1 MASQS
6 QVSDLQDAVM
16 SSFLTEVNSLKPG
29 NVSRFSEGH
38 GMIVDDFIKS
48 AELTSPILCDQT
60 LSVGERVLEGVRA
73 TMSEV
78 GCNTN
83 LGMLMLFAPL
93 VRAAELGIASLQS
106 NLGVVLRGLDVKDT
120 SCIFE
125 AIHHANPGGL
135 GESEKYDVN
144 KKLDAGTT
152 IQKAMA
158 EAKNR
163 DLIAKQYVTGFIDI
177 LSLGF
182 ICIEDFAV
190 RWNSVEWG
198 AVACYIGFMAEFP
211 DSHIRRKFGLEVAEK
226 IKIKAVPIAEAFQKN
241 DSPEDG
247 AEMLKKFDRELKN
260 KGVNPGTSADL
271 TAASLLVYHLTKIDL

>member
-6 QVSDLQDAVM
+6 QVSDFQDAVM
-16 SSFLTEVNSLKPG
+16 SSFITEVTSLKPG
-29 NVSRFSEGH
+29 NVSHFSEGH
-38 GMIVDDFIKS
+38 GMTVDDFIKS
-48 AELTSPILCDQT
+48 AELTSPILCDPT
-60 LSVGERVLEGVRA
+60 LSVGERVLEGVRV
-73 TMSEV
+73 TMSGV

-93 VRAAELGIASLQS
+93 VRAAELGMASLQS
-106 NLGVVLRGLDVKDT
+106 NLGVVLRELDVKDT
-120 SCIFE
+120 SCIFK

-158 EAKNR
+158 EAQNR

-182 ICIEDFAV
+182 ICIEDFAA
-190 RWNSVEWG
+190 RWNSVEWA

-226 IKIKAVPIAEAFQKN
+226 IKIKAVPIAKAFQKN

-260 KGVNPGTSADL
+260 KGANPGTSADL

>member
-1 MASQS
+1 M
-6 QVSDLQDAVM
+6 
-16 SSFLTEVNSLKPG
+16 T
-29 NVSRFSEGH
+29 
-38 GMIVDDFIKS
+38 VDDFIKS
-48 AELTSPILCDQT
+48 AELTSPILCDPT
-60 LSVGERVLEGVRA
+60 LSVGERVLEGVRV
-73 TMSEV
+73 TMSGV

-93 VRAAELGIASLQS
+93 VKAAELGMASLQS
-106 NLGVVLRGLDVKDT
+106 NLGVVLRELDVKDT
-120 SCIFE
+120 SCIFK

-144 KKLDAGTT
+144 KKLEAGTT

-190 RWNSVEWG
+190 RWNSVEWA

-226 IKIKAVPIAEAFQKN
+226 IKIKAVPIAKAFQKN

-260 KGVNPGTSADL
+260 KGANPGTSADL
-271 TAASLLVYHLTKIDL
+271 TAASLLVYHLTKIEL

>member
-6 QVSDLQDAVM
+6 QVSDFQDAVM
-16 SSFLTEVNSLKPG
+16 SSFITEVTSLKPG

-38 GMIVDDFIKS
+38 GMTVDDFIKS
-48 AELTSPILCDQT
+48 AELTSPILCDPT
-60 LSVGERVLEGVRA
+60 LSVGERVLEGVRV
-73 TMSEV
+73 TMFGV

-93 VRAAELGIASLQS
+93 VRAAELGMASLQS
-106 NLGVVLRGLDVKDT
+106 NLGVVLRELDVKDT
-120 SCIFE
+120 SCIFK

-190 RWNSVEWG
+190 RWNSVEWA

-226 IKIKAVPIAEAFQKN
+226 IKIKAVPIAKAFQKN

-260 KGVNPGTSADL
+260 KGANPGTSADL
-271 TAASLLVYHLTKIDL
+271 TAASLLVYHLTKIEL

>member
-6 QVSDLQDAVM
+6 QVSDFQDAVM
-16 SSFLTEVNSLKPG
+16 SSFITEVNSLKPG

-38 GMIVDDFIKS
+38 GMTVDDFIKS
-48 AELTSPILCDQT
+48 AELTSPILCDPT
-60 LSVGERVLEGVRA
+60 LSVGERVLEGVRV
-73 TMSEV
+73 TMSGV

-93 VRAAELGIASLQS
+93 VKAAELGMASLQS
-106 NLGVVLRGLDVKDT
+106 NLGVVLRELDVKDT
-120 SCIFE
+120 SCIFK

-190 RWNSVEWG
+190 RWNSVEWA

-226 IKIKAVPIAEAFQKN
+226 IKIKAVPIAKAFQKN

-260 KGVNPGTSADL
+260 KGANPGTSADL
-271 TAASLLVYHLTKIDL
+271 TAASLLVYHLTKIEL

>member
-1 MASQS
+1 MESQS
-6 QVSDLQDAVM
+6 QVSDFQDAVM
-16 SSFLTEVNSLKPG
+16 SSFITEVTSLKPG

-38 GMIVDDFIKS
+38 GMTVDDFIKS
-48 AELTSPILCDQT
+48 AELTSPILCDPT
-60 LSVGERVLEGVRA
+60 LSVGERVLEGVRV
-73 TMSEV
+73 TMSGV

-83 LGMLMLFAPL
+83 LGMLMLFAPM
-93 VRAAELGIASLQS
+93 VKAAELGMASFQS
-106 NLGVVLRGLDVKDT
+106 NLEMVLRELDVKDT
-120 SCIFE
+120 SCIFK

-177 LSLGF
+177 FSLGL

-190 RWNSVEWG
+190 RWNSVEWA

-211 DSHIRRKFGLEVAEK
+211 DSHIRRKFGLEVAEQ
-226 IKIKAVPIAEAFQKN
+226 IKIKAVSIAEAFQKN

-271 TAASLLVYHLTKIDL
+271 TAASLLVYHLTKIEL

>member
-6 QVSDLQDAVM
+6 QVSEFQDAVM
-16 SSFLTEVNSLKPG
+16 SSFITEVTSLKPG

-38 GMIVDDFIKS
+38 GMTVDDFIKS
-48 AELTSPILCDQT
+48 AELTSPILCDPT

-93 VRAAELGIASLQS
+93 VRAAELGIVSLQS
-106 NLGVVLRGLDVKDT
+106 NLTVVLRGLDVKDAT
-120 SCIFE
+120 CIFE

-144 KKLDAGTT
+144 KKLEAGTT

-190 RWNSVEWG
+190 RWNSVEWA